1 MPLRFNVGW
10 QREDSPYMAV
20 RKEQGMTAEQYRALL
35 DVDFGDVELGS
46 LTDISKIRIDKEQP
60 LKKRRQQYLK
70 KVGNPYLV
78 RVGNMKVKVRFAD
91 NGVSMEEAFEN
102 MLLSV

>member
-1 MPLRFNVGW
+1 M
-10 QREDSPYMAV
+10 
-20 RKEQGMTAEQYRALL
+20 
-35 DVDFGDVELGS
+35 
-46 LTDISKIRIDKEQP
+46 
-60 LKKRRQQYLK
+60 K

-78 RVGNMKVKVRFAD
+78 RVGNMKVKVRFAG

>member
-1 MPLRFNVGW
+1 
-10 QREDSPYMAV
+10 
-20 RKEQGMTAEQYRALL
+20 MTAEQYRALL
-35 DVDFGDVELGS
+35 AVDFADVELGS
-46 LTDISKIRIDKEQP
+46 LTDISELRIDREQP
-60 LKKRRQQYLK
+60 VEKRRRQYLK

-78 RVGNMKVKVRFAD
+78 RVGNMKVKVRFAG